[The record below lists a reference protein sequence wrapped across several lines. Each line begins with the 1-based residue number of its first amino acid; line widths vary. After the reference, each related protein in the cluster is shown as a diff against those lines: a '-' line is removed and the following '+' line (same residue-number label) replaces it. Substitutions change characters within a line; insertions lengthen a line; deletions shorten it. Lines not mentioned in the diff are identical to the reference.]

1 MTAPTR
7 PWTEWATRY
16 GQLRQRR
23 WARWGIDLAV
33 LAALALGIG
42 AWQTRSH
49 LSRGQAPAA
58 VLATLDGERVSLD
71 SLRGKPVVLAF
82 WAPWC
87 SVCAAESQNLSWV
100 RSMVGDRA
108 RVVSVAASFE
118 NPGQVRAYVRDHGVD
133 YHVLLG
139 DDALLRAFHVEVF
152 PTTYFLGADGRVQR
166 SVTGYTTTLGLLAR
180 LFL

>member
-16 GQLRQRR
+16 GQFRQRR
-23 WARWGIDLAV
+23 WARWGIDLAM
-33 LAALALGIG
+33 LAALVLGIG

-49 LSRGQAPAA
+49 LSSGQAPDA
-58 VLATLDGERVSLD
+58 VLATLDGERISLD

-100 RSMVGDRA
+100 RSVVGDRA

-118 NPGQVRAYVRDHGVD
+118 DAGQVRAYVRDHGVD
-133 YHVLLG
+133 YPVLLG
-139 DDALLRAFHVEVF
+139 DDALLRAFHVEAF
-152 PTTYFLGADGRVQR
+152 PTAYFLDAGGRVQR

>member
-1 MTAPTR
+1 MTPPTR
-7 PWTEWATRY
+7 PRSKWAAPY
-16 GQLRQRR
+16 GQFRRHR
-23 WARWGIDLAV
+23 WARWGIDLAM
-33 LAALALGIG
+33 LAALVLGIG

-49 LSRGQAPAA
+49 LSSGQAPDA
-58 VLATLDGERVSLD
+58 VLETLDGERVSLD

-100 RSMVGDRA
+100 RSVVGDRA

-118 NPGQVRAYVRDHGVD
+118 DAGQVRAYVRDHGVD
-133 YHVLLG
+133 YPVLLG
-139 DDALLRAFHVEVF
+139 DDALLRAFHVEAF
-152 PTTYFLGADGRVQR
+152 PTAYFLDARGRVQR
-166 SVTGYTTTLGLLAR
+166 SVTGYTTTLGLLTR